1 MQDTLV
7 SKTKKTSR
15 VGRAHYGKPECPENK
30 SPDHLSKLIGVE
42 DFLERD
48 IQC

>member
-1 MQDTLV
+1 MQDIPV
-7 SKTKKTSR
+7 SKTKNTGR
-15 VGRAHYGKPECPENK
+15 VGRAHYGKPECTENT

-42 DFLERD
+42 DFLERG

>member
-7 SKTKKTSR
+7 SKTKKTGR
-15 VGRAHYGKPECPENK
+15 VGQAHYGKPECPENK
-30 SPDHLSKLIGVE
+30 SDHLSKPIGVK
-42 DFLERD
+42 DFLERS